1 MKIQQRPYPVLYP
14 VPVVLVSSLD
24 ADGAANISTM
34 AWVGTVASA
43 PPQVAVAIRP
53 HRYCYESIKERGE
66 FVVNIPSEAQ
76 LAAVDYCGS
85 VSKTEADK
93 LQATGLTT
101 TAAVEVQPPLI
112 VECPVNLECRVR
124 QVISLGSHDLFIAEI
139 AVVHVD
145 DSLLDDEGFIDFTK
159 ARPIAYLGNEY
170 WSVGQRLQRA
180 AFTLGRTIV

>member
-24 ADGAANISTM
+24 ANGAPDISTM

-53 HRYCYESIKERGE
+53 HRYCYENIKERGE
-66 FVVNIPSEAQ
+66 FVINIPHEAQ

-101 TAAVEVQPPLI
+101 TAAAQVQPPLL

-139 AVVHVD
+139 VVVHVD
-145 DSLLDDEGFIDFTK
+145 GSLLDDEGFIDFAK

-170 WSVGQRLQRA
+170 WSIGQRLQRA
-180 AFTLGRTIV
+180 AFTLGRAIL